1 MLEQY
6 FFKPDTVDQVRSS
19 WLGEPIERYV
29 IWLSSQDYAPHH
41 IRSRVPILRRFAQFV
56 WSRGG
61 RMFEEL
67 PDPGGDRALH
77 RAQVDAR
84 SPLLHHHR
92 PGRRLLSGRLQPGE
106 DHGVRRVFAGRA
118 RGARIGQD
126 GRELRGEPQGGEGGP
141 RPGLHAGPLA
151 RRGRAPVHRGSR
163 LGG

>member
-67 PDPGGDRALH
+67 PDPGGDRAGTSGSS
-77 RAQVDAR
+77 RRTKPSSSSSPAR
-84 SPLLHHHR
+84 S
-92 PGRRLLSGRLQPGE
+92 
-106 DHGVRRVFAGRA
+106 
-118 RGARIGQD
+118 
-126 GRELRGEPQGGEGGP
+126 
-141 RPGLHAGPLA
+141 
-151 RRGRAPVHRGSR
+151 APTIRKASTR
-163 LGG
+163 